1 MFLLFQSP
9 AAASPWDYT
18 IGEEDTPTTVNTAA
32 TSAVVDTTG
41 REIRLPRSAPNTV
54 AFWPDGSAAFVVLT
68 PTEVKHYSYTGT
80 QWVENSILR
89 VGPVSNP
96 AAVAAPAPF
105 PDVVVAEGD
114 SLRHYSFTGSEMLNN
129 PSLAVAGLAGVAALG
144 ARNLDTAGLVGDQ
157 VHVYTGQNRN
167 PALEPSVSFA
177 NPVDLALFQDSN
189 NMVVLEPNRVRY
201 FLSTGSSMVE
211 APALAITGLTAPKA
225 VAAGDGFDVA
235 VIDGNQV
242 KHYSFNGSSMVY
254 SSYLSVTSGL
264 SAPTSVALRPGSYDR
279 LVADGDQVKY
289 YRWNGSSFDVPVT
302 IPVPGLSSVG
312 SYAPAAAVESV
323 GFDPGVPVSK
333 VRVRAAHDLPDGT
346 MVTWSVTAD
355 GADWVKRWRVRGTA
369 SGSVLEVSSDNG
381 VTWTSI
387 GTADGAAPGA
397 DNAQLWADV
406 PAGRSVRW
414 RAELSRTGSDTPR
427 IRASVPGGVAVRL
440 DVARPPDPPKVD
452 PGGPACHATTTPT
465 LSWTFSDPDPGDRQT
480 AYRVQIVKPDLELV
494 LDTGKVLSDSTSYT
508 VPTSTAPD
516 QAGPLWSAGEYEFK
530 VRVKVWDSVDLE
542 SEWSDYAD
550 FCVTAFERPR
560 IAEIVSPPPGQA
572 SPDPDDP
579 KTHIVILPGMTEADL
594 PKVKAGA
601 KVTVIID
608 SVGPLTAAN
617 PVFSYGTLQATTT
630 GVSNLNSWGSKVNRF
645 TVDFWTSA
653 SLEDCPTGTV
663 VQMDWS
669 GEAATLDPTFRAPPY
684 AAGVVRTEG
693 TVLNDYFVIL
703 KGRDS

>member
-1 MFLLFQSP
+1 
-9 AAASPWDYT
+9 
-18 IGEEDTPTTVNTAA
+18 
-32 TSAVVDTTG
+32 
-41 REIRLPRSAPNTV
+41 
-54 AFWPDGSAAFVVLT
+54 
-68 PTEVKHYSYTGT
+68 
-80 QWVENSILR
+80 
-89 VGPVSNP
+89 
-96 AAVAAPAPF
+96 
-105 PDVVVAEGD
+105 
-114 SLRHYSFTGSEMLNN
+114 
-129 PSLAVAGLAGVAALG
+129 
-144 ARNLDTAGLVGDQ
+144 
-157 VHVYTGQNRN
+157 
-167 PALEPSVSFA
+167 
-177 NPVDLALFQDSN
+177 
-189 NMVVLEPNRVRY
+189 
-201 FLSTGSSMVE
+201 
-211 APALAITGLTAPKA
+211 
-225 VAAGDGFDVA
+225 
-235 VIDGNQV
+235 
-242 KHYSFNGSSMVY
+242 
-254 SSYLSVTSGL
+254 
-264 SAPTSVALRPGSYDR
+264 
-279 LVADGDQVKY
+279 
-289 YRWNGSSFDVPVT
+289 
-302 IPVPGLSSVG
+302 
-312 SYAPAAAVESV
+312 
-323 GFDPGVPVSK
+323 
-333 VRVRAAHDLPDGT
+333 
-346 MVTWSVTAD
+346 
-355 GADWVKRWRVRGTA
+355 
-369 SGSVLEVSSDNG
+369 
-381 VTWTSI
+381 
-387 GTADGAAPGA
+387 
-397 DNAQLWADV
+397 
-406 PAGRSVRW
+406 
-414 RAELSRTGSDTPR
+414 
-427 IRASVPGGVAVRL
+427 
-440 DVARPPDPPKVD
+440 VD